1 MTMTM
6 MDLLRKKET
15 RISDLCRLGV
25 RFGGFLFLAT
35 LAGCASLP
43 FPAFDLSP
51 TYKSTEFV
59 VPDSW
64 EGTSDF
70 VKANPSDDVLRPDWW
85 TLYNDPILNGLV
97 EQAIAANPDLQA
109 TAERFVQAR
118 NSMMKARS
126 RYFPQIGFGFG
137 GSNNRQSDNSLFRA
151 PGEPNSDTQVEMD
164 GLASWE
170 PDFWSKLRN
179 EAQARIYRAE
189 ERAADYGLAR
199 LILQAEV
206 ASNYFTLRGL
216 DAQIAIYEQSIGLY
230 NYSLDVVVTQFEGAI
245 ASNLDVARAQS
256 LLFATESKLALM
268 HSERKLTEQA
278 IAILLNLAPAS
289 FKIEP
294 VDHLLIPNFR
304 LPQTVPSTLLERR
317 PDIAAVERQM
327 AQANRTIG
335 IARAAF
341 FPNVAFRLGGGFEDA
356 GLNLLSLANSFWAYG
371 SSFSIPLFQ
380 GGYRRAQLQQSWSV
394 YRETE
399 NTYRSTVLNAF
410 REVENNLTKTHWMTI
425 AAERQD
431 AAVGAA
437 RTTQDLTMDLYK
449 GGLATSL
456 ELIYAQ
462 LGTLTASIDSVQI
475 KTNRLKA
482 TVALIRSLGGGWNRD
497 QLPADNEIQPF
508 GILQYTGLDKPTPA
522 GGIDVNADPDDR
534 NNKNNNFTKPL
545 IPFVAN
551 SDRNN
556 KNNFTKSLVPYVGA
570 SNRNNKDNLTT
581 PWVPYVDNSYRD
593 NKNNLTQPVVP

>member
-1 MTMTM
+1 MTLTM
-6 MDLLRKKET
+6 IDLRRKKGT
-15 RISDLCRLGV
+15 HISNLCRLGV
-25 RFGGFLFLAT
+25 RFGSFLFLAS
-35 LAGCASLP
+35 LAACSTLP

-51 TYKSTEFV
+51 TYKAPEFV

-64 EGTSDF
+64 EGTSSF
-70 VKANPSDDVLRPDWW
+70 VKANPSDDALRPDWW
-85 TLYNDPILNGLV
+85 RLYNDPILNSLV

-126 RYFPQIGFGFG
+126 RYFPQLGFGFG
-137 GSNNRQSDNSLFRA
+137 GNNNRQSDNSLFRA

-179 EAQARIYRAE
+179 AAQAKIYLAE

-206 ASNYFTLRGL
+206 AANYFTLRGL

-245 ASNLDVARAQS
+245 ASNLDVARAKS

-268 HSERKLTEQA
+268 HSERKVTEQA

-289 FKIEP
+289 FKLEP
-294 VDHLLIPNFR
+294 VDNLLVANFR

-317 PDIAAVERQM
+317 PDVAAMERRM

-341 FPNVAFRLGGGFEDA
+341 FPNVAFRVGGGLEDS

-399 NTYRSTVLNAF
+399 NSYRSTVLNAF
-410 REVENNLTKTHWMTI
+410 REVENNLTKTYWMTI

-449 GGLATSL
+449 GGLASSL
-456 ELIYAQ
+456 ELIYSQ
-462 LGTLTASIDSVQI
+462 LGTLTTSIDSVQI
-475 KTNRLKA
+475 KTNLLKA
-482 TVALIRSLGGGWNRD
+482 SVALIRSLGGGWNRE
-497 QLPADNEIQPF
+497 QLPNDNEIQPF
-508 GILQYTGLDKPTPA
+508 GTLQYTDLDKPPPA
-522 GGIDVNADPDDR
+522 GGIDVNADQSDR
-534 NNKNNNFTKPL
+534 NNKNNNLTKP
-545 IPFVAN
+545 
-551 SDRNN
+551 
-556 KNNFTKSLVPYVGA
+556 LVPYVDHSGGQ
-570 SNRNNKDNLTT
+570 RQLFDK
-581 PWVPYVDNSYRD
+581 PG
-593 NKNNLTQPVVP
+593 

>member
-1 MTMTM
+1 MTMI
-6 MDLLRKKET
+6 DLRHKKET

-25 RFGGFLFLAT
+25 RFGGFLFLTT

-70 VKANPSDDVLRPDWW
+70 VKANPSDDILRPDWW
-85 TLYNDPILNGLV
+85 TLYDDPILNGLV
-97 EQAIAANPDLQA
+97 EQGIAANPDLQA
-109 TAERFVQAR
+109 TAERFIQAR
-118 NSMMKARS
+118 HSMMKARS
-126 RYFPQIGFGFG
+126 RYFPQLGFGFG
-137 GSNNRQSDNSLFRA
+137 GSNNKQSDHTLFRA
-151 PGEPNSDTQVEMD
+151 PGEPDSDTQVLME
-164 GLASWE
+164 GIASWE
-170 PDFWSKLRN
+170 PDFWSRLRN

-199 LILQAEV
+199 LILQAEI

-216 DAQIAIYEQSIGLY
+216 DAQIAIYKQSIDLY
-230 NYSLDVVVTQFEGAI
+230 KYSLDVVVTQFEGAI
-245 ASNLDVARAQS
+245 ASNLDVARAES

-268 HSERKLTEQA
+268 HGERKVMEQA

-294 VDHLLIPNFR
+294 VDDLLTTNFR

-317 PDIAAVERQM
+317 PDIAAMERRM

-399 NTYRSTVLNAF
+399 NSYRSTVLNAF
-410 REVENNLTKTHWMTI
+410 REVENNLTQTYWMTI

-437 RTTQDLTMDLYK
+437 RTTQNLTMDLYK

-462 LGTLTASIDSVQI
+462 LGTLTSSIDSVQI

-482 TVALIRSLGGGWNRD
+482 SVALIRSLGGGWNRD

-508 GILQYTGLDKPTPA
+508 GILQYTGLDKPSPA
-522 GGIDVNADPDDR
+522 GGIDVNVDPEDR

-545 IPFVAN
+545 IPNVGNGDRNSKNNDFTKSIVPYAGNRNNKNNLTAPWVPYADN

-556 KNNFTKSLVPYVGA
+556 K
-570 SNRNNKDNLTT
+570 
-581 PWVPYVDNSYRD
+581 
-593 NKNNLTQPVVP
+593 Q